1 MKIKP
6 AKVFLFFRKKLLTII
21 MKTLIFFFC
30 SVAFGLTPNNILSQ
44 NVKVKIDQNKTVS
57 INEVFKLIS
66 TQTDYKFI
74 YQTDLFKGLP
84 KVHISKGTIKLN
96 KLLKKCFSVSNYNFE
111 VLENN
116 SIVISEKPDVIIK
129 KSTQKQVIGT
139 ITDNYGVPLLGVNV
153 LVKGTTN
160 GTSTDF
166 DGKFNITVEKD
177 SDILV
182 ISYVGFKIQ
191 EIVIGSQSIINVIL
205 EEDAQAL
212 GEVILTAQGIKKSK
226 KALGYAITTLKSEEV
241 EQRAEADLGRT
252 LQGKIAGVNISAV
265 SGETGGG
272 TSIRIRSSLSVNQS
286 NSPLIVVNNVPFGG
300 SITDIDAN
308 DIKSMSILKGLN
320 ASVLYGSEGRN
331 GVILI
336 ETKSGSAVLGGKS
349 FKATVSTTTYVN
361 KVANLPEYQNKYG
374 VGSDFGYVGGNLG
387 NWGPAFTDLDQVPHP
402 YASQSDVFPEFE
414 NATVPYEAVRNNVS
428 DFFNTGRGT
437 IISANISSTQEKTA
451 FNMSVGYTDEE
462 GIIGK
467 NDLKRFNLGIGGQA
481 QLTDK
486 LNVSATLN
494 YSTRKVNRLQGEEIF
509 NLLLFT
515 PRNID
520 VLNLPYQNPQT
531 GASVYYRSS
540 ENPLWV
546 INNTG
551 QFDDIVRIFGTIN
564 AKYDISNKLNLTYR
578 AGIDNDSQDEFD
590 YSNKGGFGDNEFG
603 FLDLDY
609 DKEVTIDQSV
619 ILGLNGLELNEHIG
633 LDAQVGVNS
642 KFIKGKS
649 QSSSSDNQNVFGFL
663 RPSNFNTTLADYE
676 SYTENLA
683 GAFGQFEFSYDNF
696 LYINLSGR
704 NDWGS
709 TVEQENRSLF
719 YPGASFSFLPTSA
732 FNIQSK
738 AINYLKIRGAYGT
751 SSGFPSRFNTRNI
764 LETNPRRFVDANGQV
779 IVTNSADEEF
789 ANPDLKP
796 ELHRE
801 FEVGI
806 EGRFF
811 NNRVNLEASA
821 FKRISEDQI
830 LEAGLPPATGYTIT
844 TINAGRIDT
853 EGLEIDLGIDIIKTD
868 NFKWTFR
875 NLFTAYESLVVELP
889 EGEIELLR
897 ANNDPSGRFAI
908 EGQPLGVIK
917 GSYALR
923 DAEGNFLIDP
933 NEGLVYISDEVG
945 LDDRIIGDP
954 NPDWT
959 LTTINN
965 ISYKGFTLSTQFE
978 YTHGGDILG
987 LAVEDL
993 LERGV
998 TRDTENREGS
1008 FVLPGVYGDPA
1019 TGEALLDANGQKI
1032 QNTIQLNAQ
1041 RTVFSNYYNAN
1052 ELSTYDASVFR
1063 LREVALGYTINKE
1076 ISKNLPFDNLTI
1088 TLSGRNLWYNAPDF
1102 PKYINYDPEN
1112 DNGLGDQTV
1121 PTTKRI
1127 ALGIS
1132 VNF

>member
-6 AKVFLFFRKKLLTII
+6 TKVFLFFRKKLLTIV
-21 MKTLIFFFC
+21 MKTFIFFFC
-30 SVAFGLTPNNILSQ
+30 SVVFSLTPNNMLSQ
-44 NVKVKIDQNKTVS
+44 NAKVKINQDKTVS
-57 INEVFKLIS
+57 IDEVFKLIS
-66 TQTDYKFI
+66 NQTDYKFI
-74 YQTDLFKGLP
+74 YQTDLFKDLP
-84 KVHISKGTIKLN
+84 KVHITKGTIKLN

-116 SIVISEKPDVIIK
+116 SIVIIENPSIIVEENI
-129 KSTQKQVIGT
+129 QKNVTGT
-139 ITDNYGVPLLGVNV
+139 ITDNYGVSLPGVNI
-153 LVKGTTN
+153 LVKGTAN
-160 GTSTDF
+160 GTTTNF
-166 DGKFNITVEKD
+166 DGGFSITVGKD

-182 ISYVGFKIQ
+182 ISYVGFKTQ
-191 EIVIGSQSIINVIL
+191 EIAVDNKSVINVLL
-205 EEDAQAL
+205 EEDAETIE
-212 GEVILTAQGIKKSK
+212 EVVITAQGIKKSK
-226 KALGYAITTLKSEEV
+226 KALGYAIATLKSEEV

-265 SGETGGG
+265 NGETGGG

-286 NSPLIVVNNVPFGG
+286 NAPLIVVNNVPFGG
-300 SITDIDAN
+300 LITDIDAN
-308 DIKSMSILKGLN
+308 DIKSINVLKGLN

-336 ETKSGSAVLGGKS
+336 ETKSGSAVLGKKS
-349 FKATVSTTTYVN
+349 FKATASTTSYVN
-361 KVANLPEYQNKYG
+361 QVANLPEYQNKYG
-374 VGSDFGYVGGNLG
+374 VGSEFGYVGGNLG
-387 NWGPAFTDLDQVPHP
+387 NWGPAFTDLDEVPHP
-402 YASQSDVFPEFE
+402 YSIYSDVFPEFSD
-414 NATVPYEAVRNNVS
+414 ATVPYEAVRNNVK

-437 IISANISSTQEKTA
+437 ITSLNISSIQEKTA
-451 FNMSVGYTDEE
+451 FNISAGYTDEQ

-509 NLLLFT
+509 NLLLFI

-551 QFDDIVRIFGTIN
+551 QFDDVVRIFGTIN
-564 AKYDISNKLNLTYR
+564 AKYDISEKLALTYR

-590 YSNKGGFGDNEFG
+590 YSNKGGFGNNEFG

-609 DKEVTIDQSV
+609 DKDVTIDQSV
-619 ILGLNGLELNEHIG
+619 FLGLNGFRFGKHIG
-633 LDAQVGVNS
+633 LDAQVGINS

-649 QSSSSDNQNVFGFL
+649 QSSNSDVQNVFGFL
-663 RPSNFNTTLADYE
+663 RPSNFNTTSANYN
-676 SYTENLA
+676 SYNENLA

-696 LYINLSGR
+696 LYVNLSGR

-719 YPGASFSFLPTSA
+719 YPGASFSFIPTSA
-732 FNIQSK
+732 FNFQSK
-738 AINYLKIRGAYGT
+738 AVNYLKIRGAYGT

-779 IVTNSADEEF
+779 IITNSADEEF
-789 ANPDLKP
+789 ANPNLKP

-806 EGRFF
+806 EARLF
-811 NNRVNLEASA
+811 NNRVNIEASV

-830 LEAGLPPATGYTIT
+830 LEAGLPPATGYTTT

-853 EGLEIDLGIDIIKTD
+853 EGLEIDLGIDILKAD
-868 NFKWTFR
+868 NFKWTLR

-889 EGEIELLR
+889 EDEIELSI
-897 ANNDPSGRFAI
+897 NGEGSGRFAI
-908 EGQPLGVIK
+908 EGQPLGVLK

-923 DAEGNFLIDP
+923 DDEGNFLIDP

-945 LDDRIIGDP
+945 LEDRIVGDP

-987 LAVEDL
+987 LAVQDL

-1008 FVLPGVYGDPA
+1008 FVLPGVYGNPV
-1019 TGEALLDANGQKI
+1019 TEEALLDANGQKI
-1032 QNTIQLNAQ
+1032 PNSIQLNAQ
-1041 RTVFSNYYNAN
+1041 RTVFSNYYNAD
-1052 ELSTYDASVFR
+1052 ELSTFDASVFR
-1063 LREVALGYTINKE
+1063 LREVAFGYTLNKE
-1076 ISKNLPFDNLTI
+1076 KNKNLPFDKLTI

-1102 PKYINYDPEN
+1102 PKYTNYDPEN

-1127 ALGIS
+1127 ALGVS
-1132 VNF
+1132 VTF